1 MFRFFLAL
9 AIFASFV
16 LPTEAQAGTRD
27 EGELARLI
35 DDLESL
41 AERQVWNGVERR
53 YDQIMEL
60 EGVDVPRE
68 VHLTAAYAARA
79 LGQVYETYVRLERV
93 TAIQSSEEIEAWM
106 RDIQEEYARVTLAVE
121 PRRAVELAIET
132 MPFDPDQRQQVETA
146 ALAMATEG
154 YFVGMLPEGVYFLG
168 GERFEVIA
176 GVDTT
181 VDLSMKELR
190 LRRKQEEEQATG
202 DAGDGEEKSL
212 GTIQ

>member
-60 EGVDVPRE
+60 EGVVPRE

>member
-27 EGELARLI
+27 EAELARLI

-132 MPFDPDQRQQVETA
+132 RPFDPDQRQQVETA

>member
-121 PRRAVELAIET
+121 PRRAVELAIDT

>member
-202 DAGDGEEKSL
+202 DGEEKSL